1 MSATPA
7 SAGRLARLAR
17 LLIGSNEL
25 RRPSDRFEGAV
36 IATLLAAFLAA
47 VITASLVG
55 VHTYQSERQIGASL
69 RPAVAV
75 LTQSGPID
83 TMNVGE
89 AQARWRA
96 PDGTERS
103 GPLTTLVAPEIANAS
118 RGSRIRIWITRRGD
132 PAAPPPS
139 QAAMLLTGTGLAV
152 WLLIAAA
159 VFLMFCYWP
168 FRLILDRRRLTAWE
182 TAWAQVGPRWT
193 TRR

>member
-7 SAGRLARLAR
+7 PVGRLAGLAR

-47 VITASLVG
+47 VATASLVG
-55 VHTYQSERQIGASL
+55 VHTYQSERQTGASL

-75 LTQSGPID
+75 LIQSGPID
-83 TMNVGE
+83 MASVGE

-103 GPLTTLVAPEIANAS
+103 GPLTTLTAPQIANAS
-118 RGSRIRIWITRRGD
+118 RGSRIRIWITRIGD

-139 QAAMLLTGTGLAV
+139 RAAMLLTGTGIAL
-152 WLLIAAA
+152 WLLIGAA
-159 VFLMFCYWP
+159 VFLMLCYWLS
-168 FRLILDRRRLTAWE
+168 RLVLDRRRLTAWE

>member
-7 SAGRLARLAR
+7 PAGRLVRLAR

-25 RRPSDRFEGAV
+25 RRRSDRLEGAV
-36 IATLLAAFLAA
+36 MATLLAAFLAA

-55 VHTYQSERQIGASL
+55 VHTYQSERQTGASL

-83 TMNVGE
+83 MANVGE

-103 GPLTTLVAPEIANAS
+103 GPLTTLIAPEIANAS
-118 RGSRIRIWITRRGD
+118 RGSRIRIWITRIGD
-132 PAAPPPS
+132 PATPPPS
-139 QAAMLLTGTGLAV
+139 RAAMLLTSTGLTL
-152 WLLIAAA
+152 WLLIGAA
-159 VFLMFCYWP
+159 VFLTLCYWL
-168 FRLILDRRRLTAWE
+168 FRLVLDRRRLTAWE